1 VAFASQRDSKNVEQ
15 INNFIEPQQS
25 RTGPTPPKEVIQ
37 RDLNKVA
44 DNIQDVQSEVTLSA
58 PSYLWRHGCGP
69 TALGMVVGFYD
80 MNGFDDLIP
89 GSAATQT
96 SAVDQ
101 IIASGGDDS
110 SPNPPGSELHYED
123 YARPQ
128 DYSPTLLPDDYIT
141 SSRTPHSDDS
151 IADYMDTS
159 KSTRSNYYGWSWSSD
174 MGPAFVD
181 LVNQQNSSYSSGYTQ
196 YNFPTLNWS
205 ILTNEIDAGR
215 PMVFLVDSNGDGGT
229 DHFVTVIGY
238 RDSPSLQYA
247 SWDTWYTNVRWENF
261 AQMGTGVPWGIWG
274 AWAFNLSAPALFELR
289 IEKAGDGSGK
299 ITSEPPGIDCGS
311 TCNGMFSNGT
321 EVTLTAISDP
331 GSTFDGWSGACT
343 NTSGPCVV
351 TMTAAKDVTAIFSK
365 VDYPL
370 TVHKTGDGSGIITS
384 DPPGIDCGS
393 ICDGMFSHETEV
405 TLTATADLNS
415 TFDGW
420 NGACTNTSGPC
431 LVKMTE
437 SKDVTA
443 IFSKVDYPLTVHKT
457 GNGSGI
463 ITSDPL
469 GIDCGSTCNGMF
481 SHGTEVTLTANEDP
495 GSTFDGWS
503 GACTNTSGPCV
514 VTMTDAK
521 EVSASFSKKSYVLT
535 VDKNGNGVGVV
546 SSDPPGIDCGDT
558 CEGMFSHGSI
568 VKLTA
573 IANSGSAFTG
583 WSGAC
588 ADTSDIC
595 ELTMIEAKEVMA
607 TFETYTIYLPFT
619 SR

>member
-1 VAFASQRDSKNVEQ
+1 MEHKNLIVLLVRFLKQFASVRSIRLIMVMVLLIGLSVTVEAGVHYSGVHGLVASASQKDSKNVEQ

-25 RTGPTPPKEVIQ
+25 RTGPAPSEEVVL

-44 DNIQDVQSEVTLSA
+44 DQIQDVQSEVTLSA
-58 PSYLWRHGCGP
+58 PAYLWRHGCGP
-69 TALGMVVGFYD
+69 TALGMVVGYYD

-101 IIASGGDDS
+101 IIASGGDYS

-128 DYSPTLLPDDYIT
+128 DYSPNLLPDDYIT

-181 LVNQQNSSYSSGYTQ
+181 IANQQNSGYSSGYTQ

-229 DHFVTVIGY
+229 DHFVAVIGY

-247 SWDTWYTNVRWENF
+247 SWDTWYTDVRWENF
-261 AQMGTGVPWGIWG
+261 AQMGAGIPWGIWG
-274 AWAFNLSAPALFELR
+274 AWAFNLSPPASFELMV
-289 IEKAGDGSGK
+289 EKAGDGSG
-299 ITSEPPGIDCGS
+299 
-311 TCNGMFSNGT
+311 N
-321 EVTLTAISDP
+321 
-331 GSTFDGWSGACT
+331 
-343 NTSGPCVV
+343 
-351 TMTAAKDVTAIFSK
+351 
-365 VDYPL
+365 
-370 TVHKTGDGSGIITS
+370 ITS
-384 DPPGIDCGS
+384 DPPGIDCG
-393 ICDGMFSHETEV
+393 G
-405 TLTATADLNS
+405 
-415 TFDGW
+415 
-420 NGACTNTSGPC
+420 
-431 LVKMTE
+431 
-437 SKDVTA
+437 
-443 IFSKVDYPLTVHKT
+443 
-457 GNGSGI
+457 
-463 ITSDPL
+463 
-469 GIDCGSTCNGMF
+469 TCNGMF
-481 SHGTEVTLTANEDP
+481 SHGTEVTLTAIADPGSTFDGWSGACTNLSGSCVVMMTEAKDATAIFSKVDYQLTVNKAGDGSGNITSDPPGIDCGGTCNGMFSHGTEVTLTAIADP

-535 VDKNGNGVGVV
+535 VDKKGNGVGVV
-546 SSDPPGIDCGDT
+546 SSDPPGIQCGDT

-573 IANSGSAFTG
+573 IANNGSAFTG

-588 ADTSDIC
+588 TDTSDIC

-607 TFETYTIYLPFT
+607 TFETYSIYLPFT